1 MKISSQRTRNFYLSC
16 VGLFLLSSVLGCT
29 NESGTVQP
37 GTTAN
42 GDNTTANGDN
52 LAEATAKGETT
63 ADVDDI
69 TSTDDLSKKVETVRF
84 ATFNVALNRSAQGG
98 LLAELESGESP
109 KTEKIAEII
118 QRVRPDVLLLNEFD
132 YDADGKALEI
142 FQNDFLGKSHKGQD
156 PIEYEFVYFQAV
168 NTGVDS
174 QLDLNDDG
182 EKGTA
187 DDAYG
192 YGKFP
197 GQYGMVVLSRF
208 PIDWEKVRTF
218 QNFLWKDMPD
228 FLWPY
233 DPASEKQFYNNE
245 IKAIFRLSSKS
256 HWDVPIK
263 IGDRSIHFLVSHP
276 TPPVFDGEEDR
287 NGCRNHDE
295 IRFWADYVSEE
306 FDYHYDDNGDF
317 GSLPAGADFVIA
329 GDLNADPA
337 DGDSRQNAAHQVT
350 KHPKID
356 NSFSPQ
362 SIGGVYYAKAQGK
375 ANEKHT
381 GNPAFDTSDFND
393 ARTGNMRIDY
403 CLPSKTLTIT
413 GSGVF
418 WPTPD
423 ELGGDLPGAS
433 DHRLTWIDIEK

>member
-1 MKISSQRTRNFYLSC
+1 MKISSQRTTKFCLSC
-16 VGLFLLSSVLGCT
+16 ASLVLLMFAFGCT
-29 NESGTVQP
+29 NEKSTTQP
-37 GTTAN
+37 GSEAN
-42 GDNTTANGDN
+42 GSSTKPSAND
-52 LAEATAKGETT
+52 EAPANSEGIDYS
-63 ADVDDI
+63 A
-69 TSTDDLSKKVETVRF
+69 DLSKEADTVRF
-84 ATFNVALNRSAQGG
+84 ATFNVALNRSSEGA

-109 KTEKIAEII
+109 NTERIAEII

-132 YDADGKALEI
+132 YDADGKALET
-142 FQNDFLGKSHKGQD
+142 FQNEFLGKPHNGQD
-156 PIEYEFVYFQAV
+156 PIEYEFVFFQSV

-174 QLDLNDDG
+174 QLDLNNDG
-182 EKGTA
+182 QTGTA

-197 GQYGMVVLSRF
+197 GQYGMVVLSKF
-208 PIDWEKVRTF
+208 PIDWEHVRTF

-233 DPASEKQFYNNE
+233 DPATEKQFYNNE
-245 IKAIFRLSSKS
+245 IKAVFRLSSKS

-295 IRFWADYVSEE
+295 IRFWADYVSGE
-306 FDYHYDDNGDF
+306 FDYHYDDNGEF
-317 GSLPAGADFVIA
+317 GSLPVGSDFVIA
-329 GDLNADPA
+329 GDLNADPF

-350 KHPKID
+350 KHSKID
-356 NSFSPQ
+356 NSFTPGS
-362 SIGGVYYAKAQGK
+362 SGGVYYANKQGQ
-375 ANEKHT
+375 ANEKHK

-393 ARTGNMRIDY
+393 SRTGNMRIDY
-403 CLPSKTLTIT
+403 CLPAKTLETV

-423 ELGGDLPGAS
+423 EPGGELPAAS